1 MAVLLNQTS
10 NLQLRLELRRR
21 LSDGVRTAAALEM
34 SVAVERYLN
43 DGHRFAPLLSVPA
56 ATLLDMDL
64 IHFLQQL
71 EDLLG
76 HPEQPPVPTL
86 DGAAT
91 EGLTPAAALEAS
103 VDPAI
108 GVRIIGGPDAF
119 LVEIGIDLLNILEL
133 VGGAQGE
140 RGADLALFRFFA
152 NARAV
157 VAFCGALLAEFAQFP
172 TDPAAVNPG
181 VAQ

>member
-10 NLQLRLELRRR
+10 NLQLRLDLRRR
-21 LSDGVRTAAALEM
+21 LSDGARTPAALEM
-34 SVAVERYLN
+34 SVAVERYLQ
-43 DGHRFAPLLSVPA
+43 DGHRFAPLLAVPA
-56 ATLLDMDL
+56 ATLLDLDL

-71 EDLLG
+71 EELLEG
-76 HPEQPPVPTL
+76 GARAPEGQQ
-86 DGAAT
+86 
-91 EGLTPAAALEAS
+91 PAAALEAS

-119 LVEIGIDLLNILEL
+119 LVETGVDLLNILEL

-157 VAFCGALLAEFAQFP
+157 VAFCGALLAEFARFP
-172 TDPAAVNPG
+172 TDPRAVEPGAA
-181 VAQ
+181 Q